1 MKKSSVKR
9 HKLKNGLSALII
21 ENHKSPV
28 VSVQMWVKTGSADEG
43 KGEEGISHFIEHL
56 VFKGTDKYGVG
67 EIASTVEASGGE
79 LNAYTSFDQ
88 TVFYVNISKEFKDA
102 ALDVISEMMGFPRF
116 DGAEID
122 NEREVVLEEIK
133 RSNDSPSRQA
143 SRLLFSTVFKK
154 HPYGIPV
161 IGYDKIIR
169 KVSRKTLVNYYQS
182 RYIPTNMHLVVAGD
196 FDTKEMIKRLEATF
210 GRLKTFKLRKVARRP
225 EPKQTTPR
233 LKVVKAPFEE
243 AQFHLSWRIPG
254 ASHKDIAALDVL
266 ALILGQGDSSRL
278 ARKLRMESPL
288 TNSIGAGTFTPK
300 DGGIFTVS
308 GTLNIDQLASSFEA
322 LKTELEKI
330 LSEPPSVE
338 ELKKAVTNLE
348 SEEFYAMETIEGV
361 ARKAGSLENLMGDYA
376 YFQKFLKQ
384 VYALKPADLLAVARK
399 YLTPQGATLVLMTP
413 KDDKAATKQ
422 LRAWMKDFVK
432 AYTMAKKIKPKTSA
446 RFASKKVKWSLGG
459 SGQEAG
465 GIVKHKLGTGATVIF
480 RADHA
485 TPVFS
490 AKAAFLGGLRVED
503 KAHGGMT
510 ELLSRVWTSGTKTLT
525 EAEIQHKI
533 ENMAG
538 GISAFGGRNSAGLSM
553 QTISPFEDES
563 LALFEE
569 ILSEPVIADTAIE
582 REKVLILEYLRSRD
596 DNPGQIAA
604 QQFAELM
611 FTGHPYERDVFGS
624 KESVKALDRGGI
636 ENHLKRMT
644 MASNLT
650 VCVSGAIDP
659 DKWMARL
666 EAATSRFPK
675 GEPLA
680 GTFKHQGPVSN
691 QHVFRK
697 LDREQ
702 THIIIGFKGL
712 TLSDPRRYTLQ
723 VIQSILA
730 GQGGRLFLELR
741 DKASLAYSVS
751 PMRMEGIDTG
761 YFGAYIGCS
770 PAKGEKAI
778 TMLKEEFRRL
788 VDEPVGEVEIERAKR
803 YLIGRHDLDLQRNS
817 AISSAILFNEIYGI
831 PSEEVFQY
839 ADRLKP
845 VSSRDIQ
852 EMARTIFTQPYVLSA
867 VGSEQP
873 F

>member
-1 MKKSSVKR
+1 
-9 HKLKNGLSALII
+9 
-21 ENHKSPV
+21 
-28 VSVQMWVKTGSADEG
+28 
-43 KGEEGISHFIEHL
+43 
-56 VFKGTDKYGVG
+56 
-67 EIASTVEASGGE
+67 
-79 LNAYTSFDQ
+79 
-88 TVFYVNISKEFKDA
+88 
-102 ALDVISEMMGFPRF
+102 
-116 DGAEID
+116 
-122 NEREVVLEEIK
+122 
-133 RSNDSPSRQA
+133 
-143 SRLLFSTVFKK
+143 
-154 HPYGIPV
+154 
-161 IGYDKIIR
+161 
-169 KVSRKTLVNYYQS
+169 
-182 RYIPTNMHLVVAGD
+182 
-196 FDTKEMIKRLEATF
+196 
-210 GRLKTFKLRKVARRP
+210 
-225 EPKQTTPR
+225 
-233 LKVVKAPFEE
+233 
-243 AQFHLSWRIPG
+243 
-254 ASHKDIAALDVL
+254 
-266 ALILGQGDSSRL
+266 
-278 ARKLRMESPL
+278 
-288 TNSIGAGTFTPK
+288 
-300 DGGIFTVS
+300 
-308 GTLNIDQLASSFEA
+308 
-322 LKTELEKI
+322 
-330 LSEPPSVE
+330 
-338 ELKKAVTNLE
+338 
-348 SEEFYAMETIEGV
+348 
-361 ARKAGSLENLMGDYA
+361 
-376 YFQKFLKQ
+376 
-384 VYALKPADLLAVARK
+384 
-399 YLTPQGATLVLMTP
+399 
-413 KDDKAATKQ
+413 
-422 LRAWMKDFVK
+422 MKDFAK
-432 AYTMAKKIKPKTSA
+432 AYAMAKKVKPKTSA
-446 RFASKKVKWSLGG
+446 RFVSKKVKWSLAG

-465 GIVKHKLGTGATVIF
+465 GIVKHKLSTGATVIF

-510 ELLSRVWTSGTKTLT
+510 ELLSRVWTSGTKTLS

-582 REKVLILEYLRSRD
+582 REKVLMLEYLRSRD

-624 KESVKALDRGGI
+624 KDSVKALDRGGI

-817 AISSAILFNEIYGI
+817 AISSSILFNEIYGI
-831 PSEEVFQY
+831 PSEEVFRY
-839 ADRLKP
+839 ADHLKP
-845 VSSRDIQ
+845 ISSRDIQ
-852 EMARTIFTQPYVLSA
+852 EMARAIFTQPYVLSA